1 MRTSPKSYRSRL
13 FQVTNSKFLF
23 SKFLFIQ
30 EIWMNVFFHWP
41 MNMWHRGYSRVC
53 TDELSISD
61 RHSRY
66 SQFRP
71 NNNSG
76 MRGLTTWNKNSSN
89 IIRLFQTRQNWQYR
103 HQRLYYMKIKK
114 KSNNKMLPP
123 VMIESRITA
132 IQVWFSPFWANL
144 TFGCKSEKYLLPQI
158 VMLYWF

>member
-1 MRTSPKSYRSRL
+1 MSLYNLLCRRRRRLVRTSPKSYRSRL

-23 SKFLFIQ
+23 SKFSFIQ
-30 EIWMNVFFHWP
+30 EIWMNVFFYWP

-114 KSNNKMLPP
+114 IQQQNVTSSNDW
-123 VMIESRITA
+123 
-132 IQVWFSPFWANL
+132 IQDHCHSGLILFFLS
-144 TFGCKSEKYLLPQI
+144 
-158 VMLYWF
+158 